1 MYAQFPAFGTEQM
14 CRKTDCQMWVLQIT
28 GGVLFLAFGVHALYE
43 GMYDLS

>member
-1 MYAQFPAFGTEQM
+1 MFSFQRLAQSNCAA
-14 CRKTDCQMWVLQIT
+14 RLIANVVLQIT